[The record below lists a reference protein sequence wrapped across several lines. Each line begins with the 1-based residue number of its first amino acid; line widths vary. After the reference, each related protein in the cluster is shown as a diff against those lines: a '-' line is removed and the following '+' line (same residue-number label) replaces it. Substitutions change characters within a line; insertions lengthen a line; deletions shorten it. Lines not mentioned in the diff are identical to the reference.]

1 VSVRFETKPI
11 GEVCTFYNGLWTGKK
26 PPYVTAGVFRNT
38 DFGRDGQLKDS
49 EVAVLQVE
57 EKQLVKRRLQFG
69 DIILEKS
76 GGGPKQAVGRVAFY
90 DKTEGVYSFSNFTS
104 AIRVN
109 DTNQLLPQYLL
120 KFLFWTY
127 QCGVTEG
134 MQSHSTGIRN
144 LNADAYKQIEVPIP
158 PLEEQRR
165 IVAVLDKAFAGIA
178 TATANAE
185 KNLTNARSLFESYL
199 EAIATGQGDGWA
211 VTPLGDVCETQY
223 GISGTMNTSGLG
235 YKIFRM
241 GEVQDGRMIDT
252 GQMKHIDIPDT
263 EFETYRLRKGD
274 VLFNRTNSI
283 ALVGKTG
290 VFSLDGQY
298 CFASY
303 LIRVKFDAKKM
314 SSRFAGYVMNSKSFL
329 ERVRAKAAQSVNQAN
344 INATILRAEV
354 ISYPVEVA
362 VQNEIIDRLDAF
374 SAHIQSLQLVYQ
386 KKLTSLTELKQSLL
400 QKAFAGELI

>member
-1 VSVRFETKPI
+1 MKAEWQRKPLSSILSILNGYAFDAKAFSVESGTPLIRIRDLK
-11 GEVCTFYNGLWTGKK
+11 NGVTTQTNFDG
-26 PPYVTAGVFRNT
+26 PFDQRYVVTAGSFLIGMDG
-38 DFGRDGQLKDS
+38 DFGCF
-49 EVAVLQVE
+49 EWH
-57 EKQLVKRRLQFG
+57 
-69 DIILEKS
+69 
-76 GGGPKQAVGRVAFY
+76 GPDALLNQRVC
-90 DKTEGVYSFSNFTS
+90 KLHSF
-104 AIRVN
+104 AAEIDPR
-109 DTNQLLPQYLL
+109 
-120 KFLFWTY
+120 FLFY
-127 QCGVTEG
+127 
-134 MQSHSTGIRN
+134 GIN
-144 LNADAYKQIEVPIP
+144 KHLKEIEDNTTFTTVKHLSSKQVANIEFAFPPID
-158 PLEEQRR
+158 EQRR

-178 TATANAE
+178 TATANVQ
-185 KNLTNARSLFESYL
+185 KNLTNARALFESYL

-211 VTPLGDVCETQY
+211 VAPLGDVCETQY
-223 GISGTMNTSGLG
+223 GISGTMNTSGVG

-241 GEVQDGRMIDT
+241 GEVQNGRMIDT

-329 ERVRAKAAQSVNQAN
+329 ERVRSQAAQSVNQAN

-354 ISYPVEVA
+354 ISYPVDLA
-362 VQNEIIDRLDAF
+362 VQDEIVERLDAF
-374 SAHIQSLQLVYQ
+374 SAHIQSLQLAYQ
-386 KKLTSLTELKQSLL
+386 KKLSVLTELKQSVL
-400 QKAFAGELI
+400 QKAFAGELS

>member
-1 VSVRFETKPI
+1 
-11 GEVCTFYNGLWTGKK
+11 
-26 PPYVTAGVFRNT
+26 
-38 DFGRDGQLKDS
+38 
-49 EVAVLQVE
+49 
-57 EKQLVKRRLQFG
+57 
-69 DIILEKS
+69 
-76 GGGPKQAVGRVAFY
+76 
-90 DKTEGVYSFSNFTS
+90 
-104 AIRVN
+104 
-109 DTNQLLPQYLL
+109 
-120 KFLFWTY
+120 
-127 QCGVTEG
+127 
-134 MQSHSTGIRN
+134 
-144 LNADAYKQIEVPIP
+144 
-158 PLEEQRR
+158 
-165 IVAVLDKAFAGIA
+165 LDKAFAGIA